1 MTTEFTEKTKC
12 LYDTDY
18 YLWLQQI
25 AKSLASRNLD
35 ALDWDNLLEEIESLD
50 RREKKA
56 IKSNLRI
63 VILHLL
69 KWNYQVNKRS
79 QSCIYSIAEHRQR
92 LYDDFETSPSLK
104 RYCQEIF
111 LQVYQEGRK
120 LAAKETR
127 LSLNHF
133 PETCPFLLEN
143 ILDENWLELS

>member
-18 YLWLQQI
+18 YLWLQQT
-25 AKSLASRNLD
+25 AKSLASRNVD
-35 ALDWDNLLEEIESLD
+35 ALDWDNLLEEIESLG

-69 KWNYQVNKRS
+69 KWNYQVEKRS
-79 QSCIYSIAEHRQR
+79 QSWIYSIAEHRQR

-111 LQVYQEGRK
+111 LQVYEEARK
-120 LAAKETR
+120 LASKETG

-143 ILDENWLELS
+143 VLD

>member
-12 LYDTDY
+12 LYNTDY
-18 YLWLQQI
+18 YLWLQQT
-25 AKSLASRNLD
+25 AKSLANRNVN
-35 ALDWDNLLEEIESLD
+35 ALDWDNLLEEIESLG

-63 VILHLL
+63 IILHLL

-79 QSCIYSIAEHRQR
+79 QSWIYSIAEHRQR

-104 RYCQEIF
+104 RYCQDIF
-111 LQVYQEGRK
+111 LQVYQEARK
-120 LAAKETR
+120 LAAKETG

-133 PETCPFLLEN
+133 PENCPFLLEN
-143 ILDENWLELS
+143 VLDENWLELN

>member
-79 QSCIYSIAEHRQR
+79 QSWIYSIAEHRQR

-104 RYCQEIF
+104 RYCQDIF
-111 LQVYQEGRK
+111 LQVYQEVRK
-120 LAAKETR
+120 LAVKETG
-127 LSLNHF
+127 LSLSHF
-133 PETCPFLLEN
+133 PENCPFLLEN
-143 ILDENWLELS
+143 VIDEDWLELS

>member
-1 MTTEFTEKTKC
+1 MTTEFTAKTKC

-18 YLWLQQI
+18 YLWLQQT
-25 AKSLASRNLD
+25 AKSLASRDFTTLD
-35 ALDWDNLLEEIESLD
+35 LDNLLDEIESLGK
-50 RREKKA
+50 REKKA
-56 IKSNLRI
+56 IKSKLRI

-79 QSCIYSIAEHRQR
+79 QSWIYSIAEHRQR

-104 RYCQEIF
+104 RYCQDIF

-120 LAAKETR
+120 LAAKETG

-133 PETCPFLLEN
+133 PETCPFSLEN
-143 ILDENWLELS
+143 ILDENWLEIS

>member
-1 MTTEFTEKTKC
+1 MTTEFTKKGNC

-18 YLWLQQI
+18 YLWLQQT
-25 AKSLASRNLD
+25 AKSLANHHWD
-35 ALDWDNLLEEIESLD
+35 DLDWDNLLEEIESLG

-56 IKSNLRI
+56 IKSNLRSI
-63 VILHLL
+63 ILHLL

-79 QSCIYSIAEHRQR
+79 QSWIYSIAEHRQR

-111 LQVYQEGRK
+111 LQVYEEARK
-120 LAAKETR
+120 LASKETGLPLR
-127 LSLNHF
+127 HF
-133 PETCPFLLEN
+133 PEDCPFLLEN

>member
-18 YLWLQQI
+18 YLWLQQT
-25 AKSLASRNLD
+25 AKSLASRNVD
-35 ALDWDNLLEEIESLD
+35 ALDWDNLLEEIESLG

-69 KWNYQVNKRS
+69 KWNYQVEKRS
-79 QSCIYSIAEHRQR
+79 QSWIYSIAEHRQR
-92 LYDDFETSPSLK
+92 LYDDFETSPILK

-111 LQVYQEGRK
+111 LQVYHEGRK
-120 LAAKETR
+120 LASKETG
-127 LSLNHF
+127 LSLSHF

-143 ILDENWLELS
+143 VLD